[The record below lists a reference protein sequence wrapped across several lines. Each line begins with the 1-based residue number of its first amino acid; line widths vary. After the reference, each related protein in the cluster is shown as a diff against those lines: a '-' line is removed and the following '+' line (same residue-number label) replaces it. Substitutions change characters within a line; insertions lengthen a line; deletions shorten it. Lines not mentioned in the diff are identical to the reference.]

1 MGRMA
6 RWYRRIMYVGG
17 GAFLMQAG
25 SCAVTDPQT
34 QQQILDQFVLPQMS
48 SVFSDTVFFFLDNV
62 LVRLT
67 T

>member
-1 MGRMA
+1 
-6 RWYRRIMYVGG
+6 
-17 GAFLMQAG
+17 MQAG